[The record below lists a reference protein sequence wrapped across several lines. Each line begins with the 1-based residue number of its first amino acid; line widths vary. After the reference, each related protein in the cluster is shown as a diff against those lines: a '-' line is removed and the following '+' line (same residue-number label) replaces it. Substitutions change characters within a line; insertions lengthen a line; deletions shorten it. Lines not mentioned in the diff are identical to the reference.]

1 MQAILDNITAV
12 IVSASIMMIFAFLQ
26 IRGTQTASEATINH
40 MVYADLMQTSFY
52 LKTDLENMRSEAQ
65 TDEAINRS
73 KLSGGS
79 AYNFQL
85 QTSGGLTTSF
95 TFPTLKNPATA
106 YTLADPDDAEVQ
118 LVTYQLTDTGETLD
132 VPEGHTSSNRT
143 LYSLDRMVDGV
154 STGGSKNF
162 VTHFLVELAN
172 KGSAN
177 FSSNSGTCPSDLAKV
192 RFEFKLATEGIEM
205 VSHDQQ
211 STSQTNVS
219 RYGATIDLSNLQ

>member
-12 IVSASIMMIFAFLQ
+12 IVSGSIMMIFAFLQ

-40 MVYADLMQTSFY
+40 MVYAELMQTSYY
-52 LKTDLENMRSEAQ
+52 LKTEIENMRTEAQ

-79 AYNFQL
+79 AYACQI

-95 TFPTLKNPATA
+95 TFPTLKDPAAA
-106 YTLADPDDAEVQ
+106 YKLADPDDAEVQ
-118 LVTYQLTDTGETLD
+118 LVTYQLTDTGKTLD
-132 VPEGHTSSNRT
+132 VPEGQSSSTRT

-154 STGGSKNF
+154 NTGGSKNY
-162 VTHFLVELAN
+162 VTHFLVELSS
-172 KGSAN
+172 KGSSN
-177 FSSNSGTCPSDLAKV
+177 FSSNSGTCPSDMSKV

-205 VSHDQQ
+205 VAHDQQ

-219 RYGATIDLSNLQ
+219 RYGATVDLQNWE